1 MPMEPN
7 AAVVTRQLDGVLL
20 VFSRFEGMWM
30 IDCESTPAND
40 DGPWCEGAT
49 AVARD
54 DVATLDEAGRRA
66 FHARQLRK
74 LGLAARGSGSRVL
87 WSMIS
92 DFDAFAP

>member
-1 MPMEPN
+1 ME
-7 AAVVTRQLDGVLL
+7 AGATVVTRQLDGVLL

-30 IDCESTPAND
+30 VDCESEPAND

-54 DVATLDEAGRRA
+54 DVATLDDAGRRA

-74 LGLAARGSGSRVL
+74 LGLASRGSGARVL
-87 WSMIS
+87 WSMIA
-92 DFDAFAP
+92 DFDSFAP